1 MNYLEIY
8 TKATKWMIDRNW
20 REFYGKRGAFTQSL
34 LQHTDIELNVLL
46 TLLPILAKTE
56 HYGFSNSEQQSLIVG
71 QIVHD
76 VGKETEEW
84 QRYVRAPQEKQR
96 GRYVSHVLR
105 PLTDDAVNDLVKHLG
120 FPDSVVDD
128 AIKFVNLHMAATRN
142 STNVLNAI
150 IQPHNSKR
158 WNILARIVATI
169 DNLCS
174 VPSLLPTLQAIEQDK
189 DGAIAPH
196 VKFDY
201 HLLNLRG
208 VSSVLLHKAVEQA
221 FVDKGWESILYFG
234 DGTIYVAD
242 ALSDCSAPR
251 PSEILNRLACQIEET
266 MPTSGFAKFVVG
278 DPRAAFLPKP
288 DLFDHQEIETYL
300 NEATYRIG
308 RKSFGKKTL
317 KERWRVVETFLSA
330 THDNDN
336 ITDVDVDNWSE
347 RIGAAQPEMLAF
359 KFFKAATAPDVV
371 GKNGAFVQTPEVVE
385 LFSRLGCQSNSAKER
400 KRISNLIKKLQKQ
413 ATEDWRGQLQRS
425 YESVFGEGSF
435 GALQSTSTLMPAKEM
450 TTIIYPF
457 WHLPGVVFGSSSTFV
472 KDMPD
477 EERKRLLIT
486 KLAELAMEA
495 YELLPESARPSRE
508 TPLEVAK
515 VFIEDLIHPNE
526 LDSKALAAQQWS
538 SYAVSKPSMF
548 RDADTERIC
557 PICNTHF
564 RRGTPA
570 KADFLNKPESHT
582 NRAIAHGRT
591 GNIVICSACKFEI
604 FFQQLLLGDRV
615 ACVLALA
622 PRNHIGRWS
631 GDRLVQEAQ
640 RFSEAARELMS
651 NSTSNPNRRITLAL
665 TNVIAGKMTDSG
677 DEVMDRLARAGLDA
691 NTLSDL
697 LVYEMSP
704 KKQTNYSRDLY
715 KTLCE
720 EYGLDKEESII
731 SWNAKLDSRFESI
744 DAMLE
749 AIIRNDFSNELID
762 DIRGKIYRLDP
773 QLRVVCQTP
782 NFALIPMRDS
792 FKVNKDSEANA
803 ALRELFT
810 LLLLGL
816 AFDCSV
822 AVIDGGGEVPA
833 LNGGEGVA
841 LVPPVPSIRALIGSE
856 WVGLTEA
863 RIWVEKIGAAS
874 RLAGATSYPVRSN
887 LYQIL
892 TAPTPGHILR
902 RIEMQ
907 SDSGYVSGDQVRLIE
922 KATQSL
928 PK

>member
-8 TKATKWMIDRNW
+8 TKATKWMIERNW

-46 TLLPILAKTE
+46 TLLPILAKAE
-56 HYGFSNSEQQSLIVG
+56 HYGFSDSEQQSLIVG

-76 VGKETEEW
+76 VGKETAEW
-84 QRYVRAPQEKQR
+84 QRYVRAPRGQQR

-105 PLTDDAVNDLVKHLG
+105 PLTDDAVNDLVEHLG
-120 FPDSVVDD
+120 FPDSVIDD

-142 STNVLNAI
+142 PTNVLNAI
-150 IQPHNSKR
+150 IQPHDSKR

-174 VPSLLPTLQAIEQDK
+174 VPSLLPTLQAIERDK
-189 DGAIAPH
+189 DGAISPH
-196 VKFDY
+196 IKIDY

-208 VSSVLLHKAVEQA
+208 VSSVMLHKAAEQA
-221 FVDKGWESILYFG
+221 FVDKGWEPMLYFS

-251 PSEILNRLACQIEET
+251 PSEILNRLACQIEEI
-266 MPTSGFAKFVVG
+266 MPTSGFTKFVVG
-278 DPRAAFLPKP
+278 SPLATILPKP
-288 DLFDHQEIETYL
+288 DLFDHKEIETYL
-300 NEATYRIG
+300 AEVTHRIG
-308 RKSFGKKTL
+308 RKSFSKKTL
-317 KERWRVVETFLSA
+317 KSRRKVVETFLSTIHGA
-330 THDNDN
+330 GNL
-336 ITDVDVDNWSE
+336 TDAEVDNWSE
-347 RIGAAQPEMLAF
+347 RIDAAQPEMLAF

-371 GKNGAFVQTPEVVE
+371 GKNGAFSQTPEMVE
-385 LFSRLGCQSNSAKER
+385 LFSRLSCQSNPEKER

-413 ATEDWRGQLQRS
+413 AITDWQGQLQRS

-450 TTIIYPF
+450 ATIIYPF
-457 WHLPGVVFGSSSTFV
+457 WHLPGAAFGSSVTFM
-472 KDMPD
+472 KDLPD
-477 EERKRLLIT
+477 DDRKRLLIT

-495 YELLPESARPSRE
+495 YELLPESARPSRA
-508 TPLEVAK
+508 TPQEVAK

-526 LDSKALAAQQWS
+526 LDAKALAEQQWS
-538 SYAVSKPSMF
+538 SYVVSKPSMF
-548 RDADTERIC
+548 RDADSERVC

-564 RRGTPA
+564 SRGVLA
-570 KADFLNKPESHT
+570 KADFLGKPESHT
-582 NRAIAHGRT
+582 NRAVAHGRT
-591 GNIVICSACKFEI
+591 GNIVICSTCKFEI
-604 FFQQLLLGDRV
+604 FFQHLLLGDRV
-615 ACVLALA
+615 DCMLAFA

-631 GDRLVQEAQ
+631 GDRLVKKVQ
-640 RFSEAARELMS
+640 RFSEAARYLMS
-651 NSTSNPNRRITLAL
+651 NSTNNPNRRVTLAL
-665 TNVIAGKMTDSG
+665 TNVIAGKMIDNG
-677 DEVMDRLARAGLDA
+677 DGVMDRLARAGLDA
-691 NTLSDL
+691 NTLIDL
-697 LVYEMSP
+697 LVYDMSP
-704 KKQTNYSRDLY
+704 KKQTEYSRSLY
-715 KTLCE
+715 KALCE
-720 EYGLDKEESII
+720 GYGLDKGESII
-731 SWNAKLDSRFESI
+731 SWNEELDSSFESI

-749 AIIRNDFSNELID
+749 AIIRNDFTNEVID
-762 DIRGKIYRLDP
+762 DIRREVYRLDP
-773 QLRVVCQTP
+773 RMQIVCQTP
-782 NFALIPMRDS
+782 NFALIPMMDD

-816 AFDCSV
+816 ASDCSV
-822 AVIDGGGEVPA
+822 ATIDGGGETPA

-841 LVPPVPSIRALIGSE
+841 LVPSVPSIRALIGSE
-856 WVGLTEA
+856 WVGLAEA
-863 RIWVEKIGAAS
+863 RTWVEKIGAAS
-874 RLAGATSYPVRSN
+874 LLAGATAYPERSN

-907 SDSGYVSGDQVRLIE
+907 SDSGYVSGAQVRLIE

-928 PK
+928 PM

>member
-56 HYGFSNSEQQSLIVG
+56 HYGLSDLEQQSLIVG

-84 QRYVRAPQEKQR
+84 QRYVRAPREQQR
-96 GRYVSHVLR
+96 GRYVAHVLR
-105 PLTDDAVNDLVKHLG
+105 PLTDDAVNDLVEHLG
-120 FPDSVVDD
+120 FSDSVVDD

-196 VKFDY
+196 VKIDY

-208 VSSVLLHKAVEQA
+208 VSSVLLHKAAEQA
-221 FVDKGWESILYFG
+221 FVDEGWDPILYFS

-242 ALSDCSAPR
+242 SLSDGSAPR
-251 PSEILNRLACQIEET
+251 PSEILNELACQIEKT

-278 DPRAAFLPKP
+278 SPLAAILPKP
-288 DLFDHQEIETYL
+288 DLFDHKEIEMYL
-300 NEATYRIG
+300 AEVTHRIG
-308 RKSFGKKTL
+308 RKSFSKKALTSRR
-317 KERWRVVETFLSA
+317 KVVETFLSS
-330 THDNDN
+330 TYGTEN
-336 ITDVDVDNWSE
+336 ITDAEVDIWSE
-347 RIGAAQPEMLAF
+347 RIDVAQPEMLAF
-359 KFFKAATAPDVV
+359 KFFKAATDPDVV
-371 GKNGAFVQTPEVVE
+371 GKNGAFLQTAEVDE
-385 LFSRLGCQSNSAKER
+385 LHSQLSCQSNTEKER
-400 KRISNLIKKLQKQ
+400 KRISNLIKKIQKQ
-413 ATEDWRGQLQRS
+413 AIKDWQRQLQSS

-435 GALQSTSTLMPAKEM
+435 GTLQSTSTLMPAKDM
-450 TTIIYPF
+450 ATIVYPF
-457 WHLPGVVFGSSSTFV
+457 WNLPGVAFGSSSTFM
-472 KDMPD
+472 KDLPD
-477 EERKRLLIT
+477 EDRKRLLIT

-495 YELLPESARPSRE
+495 YEVLPESARPSRA
-508 TPLEVAK
+508 TPQEVAK

-526 LDSKALAAQQWS
+526 LDAKALAAQQWS
-538 SYAVSKPSMF
+538 SYVVSKPSMF
-548 RDADTERIC
+548 RNADTVRVC
-557 PICNTHF
+557 PICNAHF
-564 RRGTPA
+564 SRGVLA
-570 KADFLNKPESHT
+570 KADFLGKPESHT
-582 NRAIAHGRT
+582 NRAVAHGRT
-591 GNIVICSACKFEI
+591 GKIVICNACKYEI
-604 FFQQLLLGDRV
+604 FLRQLLLGDRV
-615 ACVLALA
+615 ACVLALT

-631 GDRLVQEAQ
+631 GARLVQEVKM
-640 RFSEAARELMS
+640 FSEETRDLMS
-651 NSTSNPNRRITLAL
+651 NSTRNPNRQVTLAL
-665 TNVIAGKMTDSG
+665 TNVIAGKMFDSG
-677 DEVMDRLARAGLDA
+677 DGVIDRLARAGFDASTLLDM
-691 NTLSDL
+691 
-697 LVYEMSP
+697 LVYDMSP
-704 KKQTNYSRDLY
+704 KKQTEYRRALY
-715 KTLCE
+715 KALCE
-720 EYGLDKEESII
+720 EYELDKGESITV
-731 SWNAKLDSRFESI
+731 WNEELDSSFESI

-749 AIIRNDFSNELID
+749 AIIRNDFTNEVID
-762 DIRGKIYRLDP
+762 DIRREVYRLDP
-773 QLRVVCQTP
+773 RMRVVCQTP
-782 NFALIPMRDS
+782 NFALIPMKDSIKVNRDS
-792 FKVNKDSEANA
+792 ETNA

-816 AFDCSV
+816 AVDCSV
-822 AVIDGGGEVPA
+822 AIIDGAGETPSF
-833 LNGGEGVA
+833 NGGEGVA
-841 LVPPVPSIRALIGSE
+841 LVPPIPSIRALIGSE
-856 WVGLTEA
+856 WVGLSEA
-863 RIWVEKIGAAS
+863 RTWVEKIGAAS
-874 RLAGATSYPVRSN
+874 LLAGAALYPERSN